1 MLISACK
8 SNYIIKKS
16 IKLDSKFDVYVSEQI
31 LLDGIENYE
40 MLGTIKFK
48 KSYRKDKKNWA
59 GFLLNTNVKN
69 GLHGKDSGYLF
80 FIRENGEIGFHSSPQ
95 SNKEIKAS
103 KSLRGLE
110 FEKKINVKFLNSDNQ
125 LKIYIND
132 IEQFSFKDLKLEGKF
147 ISANAAGS
155 AVSVKINSFKNVDNI
170 V

>member
-59 GFLLNTNVKN
+59 DPFKY
-69 GLHGKDSGYLF
+69 KC
-80 FIRENGEIGFHSSPQ
+80 
-95 SNKEIKAS
+95 
-103 KSLRGLE
+103 
-110 FEKKINVKFLNSDNQ
+110 KKWFTW
-125 LKIYIND
+125 
-132 IEQFSFKDLKLEGKF
+132 
-147 ISANAAGS
+147 
-155 AVSVKINSFKNVDNI
+155 
-170 V
+170 

>member
-1 MLISACK
+1 M
-8 SNYIIKKS
+8 
-16 IKLDSKFDVYVSEQI
+16 
-31 LLDGIENYE
+31 
-40 MLGTIKFK
+40 
-48 KSYRKDKKNWA
+48 
-59 GFLLNTNVKN
+59 
-69 GLHGKDSGYLF
+69 F

-155 AVSVKINSFKNVDNI
+155 AVSVKINSFKKM
-170 V
+170 